1 MSDLLR
7 RIKRATENL
16 DEFNNANALDYGN
29 LKKEEKDLCLLYIL
43 IRACKTENLISSD
56 FNSPVC
62 SAAEGITKKLKS
74 MRGFSFRMPEN
85 EQAIRQKRIK
95 EMVFNM
101 ARSDERLKDLWE
113 IYIKE
118 IPYPL

>member
-29 LKKEEKDLCLLYIL
+29 LKKEEKDLCLLNIL
-43 IRACKTENLISSD
+43 IGVCKTENLISSD

-113 IYIKE
+113 THVKE
-118 IPYPL
+118 IAYPF

>member
-29 LKKEEKDLCLLYIL
+29 LEKEEKDLCSLHIL
-43 IRACKTENLISSD
+43 IRVCKRENLIPPD

-62 SAAEGITKKLKS
+62 SAAEGMTKKLKS
-74 MRGFSFRMPEN
+74 MRGLSFRMSE
-85 EQAIRQKRIK
+85 EELAIRQKRIK

-101 ARSDERLKDLWE
+101 ARSDERLKDLW
-113 IYIKE
+113 KTHVQE